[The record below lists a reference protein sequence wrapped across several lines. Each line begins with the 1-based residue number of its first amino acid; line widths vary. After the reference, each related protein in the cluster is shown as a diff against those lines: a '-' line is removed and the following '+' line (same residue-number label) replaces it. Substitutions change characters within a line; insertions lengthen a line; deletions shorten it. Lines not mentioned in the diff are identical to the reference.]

1 VGLGS
6 SAWRTSLNQC
16 VIGGSVRAIGCR
28 HLTTWIS
35 AVSTTSPSRY
45 HGSTGVLSLSSF
57 RSHGGSSL
65 RTSPSLLT
73 RRHNSSNVPSKST
86 DKSTVTTTASS
97 PQELE
102 KKSPAP
108 SNSILSRL
116 SGLISLKGAQTTG
129 ETGYSSVA
137 KLVELAKPE
146 KKQLAMAV
154 GLVRLFQRYVLMCS
168 W

>member
-6 SAWRTSLNQC
+6 SVLRTSLGQC
-16 VIGGSVRAIGCR
+16 SIRGSVQAIARR
-28 HLTTWIS
+28 HLTTRIS
-35 AVSTTSPSRY
+35 AVSTTSPSRHY
-45 HGSTGVLSLSSF
+45 VSTGIVSLSLSNPDA
-57 RSHGGSSL
+57 RSSS
-65 RTSPSLLT
+65 RISPLIST
-73 RRHNSSNVPSKST
+73 RRHTSSNVPSKST
-86 DKSTVTTTASS
+86 EKSTATTTTPPS
-97 PQELE
+97 QELE
-102 KKSPAP
+102 KTSPAP

-154 GLVRLFQRYVLMCS
+154 GLVCLS
-168 W
+168 E

>member
-6 SAWRTSLNQC
+6 SAWRTNFGSCLN
-16 VIGGSVRAIGCR
+16 GGSVRAIARR
-28 HLTTWIS
+28 HLTTRIS
-35 AVSTTSPSRY
+35 AVSTTSPSRQ
-45 HGSTGVLSLSSF
+45 HGSTGILSLS
-57 RSHGGSSL
+57 RSGPHSWSSL
-65 RTSPSLLT
+65 RISPLIST
-73 RRHNSSNVPSKST
+73 RRHNSSNIPSKST
-86 DKSTVTTTASS
+86 EKATATTTTS
-97 PQELE
+97 PSQKLE
-102 KKSPAP
+102 KTSPAP

-154 GLVRLFQRYVLMCS
+154 GLVCLFEWHELIGS

>member
-6 SAWRTSLNQC
+6 SVLRTSLGQC
-16 VIGGSVRAIGCR
+16 SIRGSVQAIARR
-28 HLTTWIS
+28 HLTTRIS
-35 AVSTTSPSRY
+35 AVSTTSPSRHY
-45 HGSTGVLSLSSF
+45 VSTGIVSLSLSKSVT
-57 RSHGGSSL
+57 RNSL
-65 RTSPSLLT
+65 RISPPFLT

-86 DKSTVTTTASS
+86 EKATATATPS
-97 PQELE
+97 PSQELE
-102 KKSPAP
+102 KTSPAP

-137 KLVELAKPE
+137 KLVDLAKPE

-154 GLVRLFQRYVLMCS
+154 GLVRLS
-168 W
+168 E

>member
-6 SAWRTSLNQC
+6 SVWRTSFAHCSN
-16 VIGGSVRAIGCR
+16 GGSVQAIGRR
-28 HLTTWIS
+28 HLTTRIS
-35 AVSTTSPSRY
+35 AVSNTSPFRHY
-45 HGSTGVLSLSSF
+45 GSPGILSLFHSKLDTRSSI
-57 RSHGGSSL
+57 RI
-65 RTSPSLLT
+65 SPYLST

-86 DKSTVTTTASS
+86 AKSTDTTTTS
-97 PQELE
+97 PSQQLE
-102 KKSPAP
+102 KTSPAP
-108 SNSILSRL
+108 SKSILSRL
-116 SGLISLKGAQTTG
+116 SNLISLKGAQTTG

-154 GLVRLFQRYVLMCS
+154 GLVRLSEWVSLMSS